1 MRLLIALSTIAWR
14 RASIF
19 DFLGRRKNVRLWSVR
34 RPINSTLLL
43 KTTLCHLPCL
53 VRRLTPLFDGCKMMI
68 VCGLVSSVVLVCL
81 WLGWSVVKCIQRPMI
96 LAINLGPLHFTLH
109 WTPLPSLDVAR
120 GLKHDTKYISLI

>member
-1 MRLLIALSTIAWR
+1 MCGCGLSDVR
-14 RASIF
+14 SI
-19 DFLGRRKNVRLWSVR
+19 
-34 RPINSTLLL
+34 PPLL
-43 KTTLCHLPCL
+43 KTLAFICRAL

-120 GLKHDTKYISLI
+120 GLKHDTKYMSLVIMQYTPIGA